1 MPETTTF
8 NTASCETAGTF
19 PSSLRSSEQLLWDK
33 PFLPRGPRG
42 GVCATVAEPWKDRS
56 HCQSCAGSAAAVAET
71 GAAGDATEGKCSVVV
86 ETQQRG

>member
-1 MPETTTF
+1 M
-8 NTASCETAGTF
+8 
-19 PSSLRSSEQLLWDK
+19 
-33 PFLPRGPRG
+33 
-42 GVCATVAEPWKDRS
+42 CATVAEPWKDRS